1 MPSRTTY
8 QHLGGLHAECC
19 RENVVLSLC
28 TRYRM
33 KTSYCEPMCHR
44 HSAMFGGRHSQ
55 YGRHAVKQGRC
66 AVADEPSPMLV
77 HRILAQW

>member
-8 QHLGGLHAECC
+8 QHLGGLQAECYS
-19 RENVVLSLC
+19 ENVVLSLC

-44 HSAMFGGRHSQ
+44 HSEMLGGRDSQ
-55 YGRHAVKQGRC
+55 
-66 AVADEPSPMLV
+66 
-77 HRILAQW
+77 